1 LLGLLCLAACSPSHS
16 QALDAAGGP
25 RPDARTP
32 AGLHADAIDAPGGNP
47 TLPAGGSREATA
59 GDVTPAAADAEADA
73 AVAAA
78 GDADAAPPRA
88 AEDARP
94 ADRPIRVGF
103 YQARGVSEDA
113 LGQAMLVLRNA
124 GGFDV
129 AALAPEQ
136 IRDGALAERDV
147 AVFSGGI
154 GSTQGALLEPAGRRI
169 VREFVAGGGGYVGIC
184 AGSYL
189 AIQGPPQYNHV
200 AIVAA
205 RNWSD
210 DAWKR
215 GVAMLDVR
223 PLGGDAAFQMFYAN
237 GPVFRRDTVEG
248 LAPFVPLA
256 EFVSD
261 KYCLSCGTQ
270 PGELPGTPAIL
281 AASYRAGRILLF
293 SPNPVLAQGTAAPHP
308 ELFVAAVRWAADR
321 GPVAASLRWS
331 DVFPETR

>member
-1 LLGLLCLAACSPSHS
+1 LCLAACNPSRS
-16 QALDAAGGP
+16 RTVDSGGGLRQDARAPAGPDAAALDAEGGT
-25 RPDARTP
+25 ATP
-32 AGLHADAIDAPGGNP
+32 PADATGRAIDGDDA
-47 TLPAGGSREATA
+47 LADADLDVEAE
-59 GDVTPAAADAEADA
+59 AEADA
-73 AVAAA
+73 
-78 GDADAAPPRA
+78 DADAGPTLD

-94 ADRPIRVGF
+94 AERPIRVGF

-113 LGQAMLVLRNA
+113 LQQAMLVLRTA

-129 AALAPEQ
+129 AGLAPEE
-136 IRDGALAERDV
+136 IRGGALAGQDV

-154 GSTQGALLEPAGRRI
+154 GSTQGALLELAGRRV

-215 GVAMLDVR
+215 GVAMLEVR
-223 PLGGDAAFQMFYAN
+223 PVGGGDSFRLFYAN
-237 GPVFRRDTVEG
+237 GPVFRRDAVEG

-261 KYCLSCGTQ
+261 KYCLGCGTQ

-293 SPNPVLAQGTAAPHP
+293 SPNPVLAQGTDAAHP
-308 ELFVAAVRWAADR
+308 ELFVAAVRWAAER
-321 GPVAASLRWS
+321 GPVPASLRWD